1 MTDRDTI
8 TRVEAFTATIPRDEP
23 YLGPL
28 RPGERVN
35 RAGYIVRQGNRT
47 LYPTQDRSVLL
58 RITAESGAVGW
69 GETYGIVAPGA
80 VTEIIRDV
88 VAPVLEGTPA
98 DAPAAT
104 HDMLYDLMRVRGF
117 WGGFWMEALAAV
129 DIALWDL
136 LGRRLGVP
144 VATLLGGRRRA
155 TIPAYASG
163 LPAATLKAR
172 CELARAHQAAN
183 ISAVKFAAV
192 VADDGPVAELAA
204 LREALGPGAKI
215 MADLHWQYTAPEAI
229 RLIHAMAPHGLYFAE
244 APCAPEDFL
253 GTALVA
259 RAVGVP
265 IALGEELHA
274 PHEWLPRFEHRCMG
288 IIQPEMAR
296 TGITNFMRVGALAQA
311 HHVRIIPHA
320 TIGVG
325 IFLAAS
331 LQASAALPGVEMHE
345 YQPSVFRPQAGLL
358 AGDMAC
364 ADGAYRVPTGPGL
377 GVSPGPA
384 LMALL
389 Q

>member
-1 MTDRDTI
+1 MTDRDAI
-8 TRVEAFTATIPRDEP
+8 TRVEAFTATIPRDVP

-35 RAGYIVRQGNRT
+35 RAGYIVRAGNRT
-47 LYPTQDRSVLL
+47 LYPTADRCVLV
-58 RITAESGAVGW
+58 RVTAESGVVGW

-88 VAPVLEGTPA
+88 VAPVLEGQPA

-117 WGGFWMEALAAV
+117 FGGFWMDALAAI

-144 VATLLGGRRRA
+144 VATLLGGQRTE

-163 LPAATLKAR
+163 LPAATLNAR
-172 CELARAHQAAN
+172 CELARAHQAAGIN
-183 ISAVKFAAV
+183 AVKFAAV
-192 VADDGPVAELAA
+192 VADDGPVAEIAA
-204 LREALGPGAKI
+204 LREALGPTAKI
-215 MADLHWQYTAPEAI
+215 MADLHWKYTAPEAI
-229 RLIHAMAPHGLYFAE
+229 RLIRAMEPHGLFFAE
-244 APCAPEDFL
+244 APCAPEDVQ
-253 GTALVA
+253 GAALVA
-259 RAVGVP
+259 RAVATP
-265 IALGEELHA
+265 IALGEELRA
-274 PHEWLPRFEHRCMG
+274 PYEWLPRFERRCMG
-288 IIQPEMAR
+288 IVQPEMAR

-311 HHVRIIPHA
+311 HHMQVIPHA

-325 IFLAAS
+325 LFLAAS
-331 LQASAALPGVEMHE
+331 LQAAAALPGVTMHE
-345 YQPSVFRPQAGLL
+345 YQPSIFRPHAGLL
-358 AGDMAC
+358 DGDMAC
-364 ADGAYRVPTGPGL
+364 AEGAYRVPTGPGL

-384 LMALL
+384 LLALL